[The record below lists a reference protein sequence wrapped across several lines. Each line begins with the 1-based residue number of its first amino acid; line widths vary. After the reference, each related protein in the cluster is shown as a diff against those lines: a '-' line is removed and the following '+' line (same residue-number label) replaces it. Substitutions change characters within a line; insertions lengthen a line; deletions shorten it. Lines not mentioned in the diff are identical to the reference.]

1 MAIVTNEHLNL
12 STAFEA
18 SHFLIAKVSPEQR
31 LKPGFRTQKKCPF
44 PLNGGVPS
52 VEVTKDYVNIF
63 AGPNFVSPERG
74 YVSIE

>member
-52 VEVTKDYVNIF
+52 VEVTNIK
-63 AGPNFVSPERG
+63 
-74 YVSIE
+74 IM